1 MLPVFRHIRRFVFI
15 ALVVLFSLGAVPAC
29 SKSHPGAKKASKS
42 PTPSASP
49 SPARPPE
56 PQADFRASGVA
67 PVDAQDRTSSFAT
80 ANDEAKKVLDLV
92 NTYYDIAFLQP
103 SRWGGGQ
110 HPDLGTLFTDDAKA
124 SLAGN
129 LQVVAL
135 GSVAPQLSSVTPVNE
150 QAKTI
155 RVLIEPNGAASYAA
169 VSTHFDATGHAA
181 AGGGAVPITHDA
193 QLLVD
198 VAAGKIMG
206 YDMGSRIGGSSSGAS
221 SMPNSPQAL
230 AALAGGA
237 A

>member
-1 MLPVFRHIRRFVFI
+1 MLPVFRHTRRLGFI

-29 SKSHPGAKKASKS
+29 SKSHPKASRSRS
-42 PTPSASP
+42 PTASP
-49 SPARPPE
+49 SPSRPPE
-56 PQADFRASGVA
+56 PQADFKATGVA
-67 PVDAQDRTSSFAT
+67 PVDAQDRTSSFAA

-135 GSVAPQLSSVTPVNE
+135 GSVAPQLSGVTPANE
-150 QAKTI
+150 QANTI

-181 AGGGAVPITHDA
+181 AGGGPVPITHDA

-198 VAAGKIMG
+198 VASGKIMA

-221 SMPNSPQAL
+221 YMPPSSQAL
-230 AALAGGA
+230 ASLAGGA
-237 A
+237 E